1 MYDVVTDVDQI
12 YFILVLV
19 PVPADLLGLRP
30 CMFTQT
36 LWPLVELGWGWPDSV
51 RYVVVCLYW
60 ALGTQASHQVGSHM
74 PHVHI
79 CTTAPRLV
87 TKSIT
92 ALAISTIYIF
102 LCLTF
107 TKYADVSSPVPH
119 IHLYVATLT
128 LPGHPQ

>member
-74 PHVHI
+74 H
-79 CTTAPRLV
+79 
-87 TKSIT
+87 
-92 ALAISTIYIF
+92 IYI
-102 LCLTF
+102 
-107 TKYADVSSPVPH
+107 
-119 IHLYVATLT
+119 YVQLD
-128 LPGHPQ
+128 QD

>member
-60 ALGTQASHQVGSHM
+60 ALGTQASPPGGVTHAT
-74 PHVHI
+74 
-79 CTTAPRLV
+79 CT
-87 TKSIT
+87 
-92 ALAISTIYIF
+92 YM
-102 LCLTF
+102 
-107 TKYADVSSPVPH
+107 Y
-119 IHLYVATLT
+119 
-128 LPGHPQ
+128 LPLDQD